1 MEEKNEIRLE
11 KKNSVTVFD
20 VKGDI
25 TAHSE
30 PYFNQAYKEANDQG
44 SKKILF
50 KFEEG
55 AYINSGG
62 IAVLIQVLAE
72 TNRNKQDT
80 GIIGLSEHFKKIFNM
95 VGITKFAKIYNTF
108 DDALEEMSGPS

>member
-1 MEEKNEIRLE
+1 MEEKNEITLE
-11 KKNSVTVFD
+11 KQNSVTVFD

-30 PYFNQAYKEANDQG
+30 PYFIQAYKEANDQD

-50 KFEEG
+50 KFEDG

-62 IAVLIQVLAE
+62 IAVLIQILAE
-72 TNRNKQDT
+72 TNRNQQDT
-80 GIIGLSEHFKKIFNM
+80 GIIGLSDHFKKIFNM
-95 VGITKFAKIYNTF
+95 VGITKFARIY
-108 DDALEEMSGPS
+108 DSIEEGLAQMSEDA